1 MKTDKFYI
9 DDMILRALKEDMPL
23 GDITTDNIIDEDD
36 VSVARFIAKADGVLA
51 GMYVAQR
58 TFELLDENVK
68 FKAFFKDGDRVSKG
82 DVIATIEGKTACLLK
97 SERTALNYLQKLS
110 GIATDTAHYVELI
123 KDYDCKVAD
132 TRKTTPGMRFIEKY
146 AVQCGGGSNH
156 RYSLSDGV
164 LIKDN
169 HIKAAGGIGNAVERV
184 RRNIPHTV
192 KIEVE
197 VEDMDMVQQALD
209 ARADIIMLDNMS
221 CEEMTKAVELINGRA
236 IVEASGDI
244 NDERIVAVAKTGV
257 DIISIGRLTRV
268 PSGLDISMRF

>member
-1 MKTDKFYI
+1 VKADKFYI
-9 DDMILRALKEDMPL
+9 DEMIINALKEDMPL
-23 GDITTDNIIDEDD
+23 GDITTDNIIDENE
-36 VSVARFIAKADGVLA
+36 VSTARFIAKADGVLA
-51 GMYVAQR
+51 GLYVAQR
-58 TFELLDENVK
+58 CFEILDENVK
-68 FKAFFKDGDRVSKG
+68 FNCNFKDGDRVVKG
-82 DVIATIEGKTACLLK
+82 DIIAEIEGKTACLLK

-110 GIATDTAHYVELI
+110 GIATDTARYVDLI
-123 KDYDCKVAD
+123 KGYDCKVAD

-169 HIKAAGGIGNAVERV
+169 HIKAAGGIGAAVERV
-184 RRNIPHTV
+184 RKSIPHTV

-197 VEDMDMVQQALD
+197 VEDMDMVKEALEYK
-209 ARADIIMLDNMS
+209 ADIIMLDNMS
-221 CEEMTKAVELINGRA
+221 CEQMKEAVELIDGRA
-236 IVEASGDI
+236 LVEASGDI
-244 NDERIVAVAKTGV
+244 NDERIKAVAETGV

>member
-1 MKTDKFYI
+1 MKADKFYI
-9 DDMILRALKEDMPL
+9 DEMIINALKEDMPL
-23 GDITTDNIIDEDD
+23 GDITTDNIIDEKE
-36 VSVARFIAKADGVLA
+36 VSTARFIAKADGVLA
-51 GMYVAQR
+51 GLYVAQR
-58 TFELLDENVK
+58 CFELLDENVE
-68 FKAFFKDGDRVSKG
+68 FKCNFKDGDRVLKG
-82 DVIATIEGKTACLLK
+82 DIVAEIKGRTACLLK

-110 GIATDTAHYVELI
+110 GIATDTARYVDLI
-123 KDYDCKVAD
+123 KEFDCKVAD

-169 HIKAAGGIGNAVERV
+169 HIKAAGGIGAAVTRV
-184 RRNIPHTV
+184 RKNIPHTV

-197 VEDMDMVQQALD
+197 VEDMDMVKEALEYKVE
-209 ARADIIMLDNMS
+209 IIMLDNMT
-221 CEEMTKAVELINGRA
+221 CEQMKEAVKLIDGRA
-236 IVEASGDI
+236 LVEASGDI
-244 NDERIVAVAKTGV
+244 NDERIRAVAETGV

>member
-1 MKTDKFYI
+1 MKADKFYI
-9 DDMILRALKEDMPL
+9 DEMIINALKEDMPL
-23 GDITTDNIIDEDD
+23 GDITTDNIIDENE
-36 VSVARFIAKADGVLA
+36 VSTARFIAKAEGVLA
-51 GMYVAQR
+51 GLYVAQR
-58 TFELLDENVK
+58 CFELLDENVK
-68 FKAFFKDGDRVSKG
+68 FNCNFKDGDRVKKG
-82 DVIATIEGKTACLLK
+82 DIIATIEGKTACLLK

-110 GIATDTAHYVELI
+110 GIATDTARYVDLI
-123 KDYDCKVAD
+123 KEFDCKVAD

-169 HIKAAGGIGNAVERV
+169 HIKAAGGIGAAVERV
-184 RRNIPHTV
+184 RKNIPHTV

-197 VEDMDMVQQALD
+197 VEDMDMVKEALEYK
-209 ARADIIMLDNMS
+209 ADIIMLDNMS
-221 CEEMTKAVELINGRA
+221 CEQMKEAVELIDGRA
-236 IVEASGDI
+236 LVEASGDI
-244 NDERIVAVAKTGV
+244 NDERIRAVAETGV